1 MDLIAVFIN
10 KNNWRSRNH
19 GQNNYTEFGT
29 KMKNYGRKRKEYER
43 GLMRGQI

>member
-10 KNNWRSRNH
+10 KNNWRSINY

-29 KMKNYGRKRKEYER
+29 EMQNYGRKKKN
-43 GLMRGQI
+43 MRED